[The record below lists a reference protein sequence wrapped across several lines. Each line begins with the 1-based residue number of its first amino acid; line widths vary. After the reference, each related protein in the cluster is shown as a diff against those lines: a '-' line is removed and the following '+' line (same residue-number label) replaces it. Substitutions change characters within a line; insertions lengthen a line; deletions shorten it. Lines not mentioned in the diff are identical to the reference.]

1 MAEIALGGINIVVGT
16 RRSRQA
22 AECRHTETMSTT
34 TAGLE
39 RIVCEACGHLSFRF
53 PEVMRRGPVDRERFI
68 RPADVP
74 EPELIVPDEE
84 PWFVVDSEPGD
95 EVDTFTDRVFAG
107 HERLHIRSRYEL
119 HPQTSVA

>member
-1 MAEIALGGINIVVGT
+1 MAELALGGINIAVGT
-16 RRSRQA
+16 KRSRQLEECLH
-22 AECRHTETMSTT
+22 AETISTT

-53 PEVMRRGPVDRERFI
+53 PEASIGPVDRERFI

-74 EPELIVPDEE
+74 APEPVVYDDD
-84 PWFVVDSEPGD
+84 PWFVIGAEPTD
-95 EVDTFTDRVFAG
+95 EVDTFIARVFAG
-107 HERLHIRSRYEL
+107 QERFHIRSRSEL

>member
-1 MAEIALGGINIVVGT
+1 MAEIALGGINIAVGS

-22 AECRHTETMSTT
+22 AECLHTETISTT

-53 PEVMRRGPVDRERFI
+53 PEFLSGPVDREMFV

-74 EPELIVPDEE
+74 APEPVVYDDE
-84 PWFVVDSEPGD
+84 PWFVVGAEPVD
-95 EVDTFTDRVFAG
+95 EVDTFIARVFAG
-107 HERLHIRSRYEL
+107 QERLHIRSRYEL